1 MPLSG
6 HATLEGTSR
15 LRERNLTFSQTYK
28 TLGNT
33 GLICS
38 SVGFGTYRVDV
49 RVADHH
55 AALAK
60 AIRLGVNVIDTSA
73 NYSDGYSE
81 RLIGE
86 VLSSM
91 IAKNEI
97 SRDEII
103 LVSKGGY
110 IQGENY
116 KRISELVAEQGEAV
130 PERGSEFAELVKY
143 GKGLWHSLHPD
154 FLHDQITRSLERLQC
169 ETIDVY
175 LLHNPE
181 YFLQWA
187 VKDNM
192 PEDEARTIYDDRIR
206 RAFAQLEKEVAKGR
220 IKWYGISS
228 NTFVK
233 AEGSVD
239 RTSLEVV
246 MKHAGPHFA
255 VIQLPMNL
263 FEQGGVNELNQE
275 KATISVIDFAK
286 KHNIGVL
293 INRPLNAI
301 NNQQLI
307 RLANYPEREYPPEDD
322 INIIVHDIAL
332 QESEFKNDVLPET
345 SLNPQAKEAVT
356 KLMMFGEWL
365 DKFRWRDL
373 AGYDEWRDLLYSV
386 IKPRIQY
393 VFDLLRPLAKED
405 KVIFKFLEGYAE
417 SMDEVIEH
425 ITNFY
430 TTKAA
435 QTSNAIH
442 DAVDIVLPTKY
453 HELSLSQKAVLTLRS
468 IDGVSSVLVGM
479 RSEEYV
485 DDVIY
490 GLQAE
495 TLDDAP
501 RFWKRLELTGK

>member
-1 MPLSG
+1 MPISG
-6 HATLEGTSR
+6 HATFEGTSR
-15 LRERNLTFSQTYK
+15 MRERNLTFSQTYK
-28 TLGNT
+28 TLGKT

-38 SVGFGTYRVDV
+38 PVGFGTYRVDV

-55 AALAK
+55 AALSK
-60 AIRLGVNVIDTSA
+60 AIRMGVNVIDTSA

-86 VLSSM
+86 VLESM
-91 IAKNEI
+91 ITKGEI
-97 SRDEII
+97 AREEII

-116 KRISELVAEQGEAV
+116 KRISEEVARLRDETPQSGTEY
-130 PERGSEFAELVKY
+130 AELVKY
-143 GKGLWHSLHPD
+143 GNGLWHSIHPD
-154 FLHDQITRSLERLQC
+154 FLDDQITRSLERLNVD
-169 ETIDVY
+169 TIDVY

-192 PEDEARTIYDDRIR
+192 PEDEARDMYDDRIR

-220 IKWYGISS
+220 IKYYGISS

-233 AEGSVD
+233 AEGTVD
-239 RTSLEVV
+239 RTSLETV
-246 MKHAGPHFA
+246 MNHAGPHFA

-263 FEQGGVNELNQE
+263 FEQGGVNELNHE
-275 KATISVIDFAK
+275 KASLSIIDFAK
-286 KHNIGVL
+286 RNNIGVL

-301 NNQQLI
+301 HNQQLI
-307 RLANYPEREYPPEDD
+307 RLSNYPEREFPPEDD
-322 INIIVHDIAL
+322 LNVIVHDIAL
-332 QESEFKNDVLPET
+332 QESEFKKEVLAET
-345 SLNPQAKEAVT
+345 ELNPQAIEAVT

-365 DKFRWRDL
+365 DNFRWRDL

-405 KVIFKFLEGYAE
+405 KVIFKFLEEYAE

-430 TTKAA
+430 MTKAA
-435 QTSNAIH
+435 QTSNVIH
-442 DAVDIVLPTKY
+442 DAVDEVLPGKY
-453 HELSLSQKAVLTLRS
+453 HELSLSQKAILALRS
-468 IDGVSSVLVGM
+468 IEGVSSVLVGM
-479 RSEEYV
+479 RSEEYI
-485 DDVIY
+485 DDVIF
-490 GLQAE
+490 GLHAE
-495 TLDDAP
+495 ALDDAP
-501 RFWKRLELTGK
+501 GFWKRLEIKK

>member
-1 MPLSG
+1 MPISG

-15 LRERNLTFSQTYK
+15 IRERNLTFSQTYK
-28 TLGNT
+28 TLGST

-38 SVGFGTYRVDV
+38 PIGFGSYRVDV
-49 RVADHH
+49 RVAEHH
-55 AALAK
+55 AALSK
-60 AIRLGVNVIDTSA
+60 SIRMGVNIIDTSA

-86 VLSSM
+86 VLNTM
-91 IAKNEI
+91 IGKGEV

-116 KRISELVAEQGEAV
+116 KRISELVAGLGETV

-154 FLHDQITRSLERLQC
+154 FLHDQITRSLERLQL

-192 PEDEARTIYDDRIR
+192 PEEEARTIYDDRIR
-206 RAFAQLEKEVAKGR
+206 RAFAQLEKEVAKGHIR
-220 IKWYGISS
+220 WYGVSS

-233 AEGSVD
+233 PEGAVD

-263 FEQGGVNELNQE
+263 FEQGAVNELNQE
-275 KATISVIDFAK
+275 KSSLSVIDFAK

-293 INRPLNAI
+293 VNRPLNAI
-301 NNQQLI
+301 SDNRLV
-307 RLANYPEREYPPEDD
+307 RLANYPEREFPPEED
-322 INIIVHDIAL
+322 ISVLVHDIAL
-332 QESEFKNDVLPET
+332 QESEFKKDVVAEMEI
-345 SLNPQAKEAVT
+345 NAQAKEAVT

-365 DKFRWRDL
+365 DNNRWRDL
-373 AGYDEWRDLLYSV
+373 AGYDEWRDLLFSV

-393 VFDLLRPLAKED
+393 VFDLLRPVAKED
-405 KVIFKFLEGYAE
+405 KIIFKFLEEYAE
-417 SMDEVIEH
+417 TMDEAIEH
-425 ITNFY
+425 ITNYY
-430 TTKAA
+430 TTRAA
-435 QTSNAIH
+435 QVSNAIH
-442 DAVDIVLPTKY
+442 DAVDELLPAKY
-453 HELSLSQKAVLTLRS
+453 HELSLSQKAILAIRS
-468 IDGVSSVLVGM
+468 LEGVSSVLVGM
-479 RSEEYV
+479 RSEDYV

-490 GLQAE
+490 CLHAE
-495 TLDDAP
+495 ALDDAP
-501 RFWKRLELTGK
+501 GFWKRLEIKK

>member
-1 MPLSG
+1 MPISG
-6 HATLEGTSR
+6 YATLEGTTR
-15 LRERNLTFSQTYK
+15 IRERNLTFSQTYK
-28 TLGNT
+28 TLGKT

-38 SVGFGTYRVDV
+38 PIGFGSYRVDV
-49 RVADHH
+49 RMAEHR
-55 AALAK
+55 AALSK
-60 AIRLGVNVIDTSA
+60 SIKMGVNVIDTSA
-73 NYSDGYSE
+73 NYSDGFSE

-86 VLSSM
+86 TLTTM
-91 IAKNEI
+91 IGREEV

-116 KRISELVAEQGEAV
+116 KRISELVAGLGETV
-130 PERGSEFAELVKY
+130 PESGTEFAEIVKY
-143 GKGLWHSLHPD
+143 GKGIWHSVHPD
-154 FLHDQITRSLERLQC
+154 FLHDQITRSLERLNVD
-169 ETIDVY
+169 TIDVY

-192 PEDEARTIYDDRIR
+192 PEDEARNIYDERIR

-220 IKWYGISS
+220 IRWYGISS

-233 AEGSVD
+233 AEGAID

-275 KATISVIDFAK
+275 KASLSVIDFAK

-301 NNQQLI
+301 HNQQLI
-307 RLANYPEREYPPEDD
+307 RLANYPEREFLPEED
-322 INIIVHDIAL
+322 INVIVHDINL
-332 QESEFKNDVLPET
+332 QESEFKKEILAEAE
-345 SLNPQAKEAVT
+345 LNPQAKEAVT

-365 DKFRWRDL
+365 DNFRWREL
-373 AGYDEWRDLLYSV
+373 AGYDEWRDLLFTV
-386 IKPRIQY
+386 LKPRIQY
-393 VFDLLRPLAKED
+393 VFDLLRPLAKDD
-405 KVIFKFLEGYAE
+405 KVIFTFLEEYAE
-417 SMDEVIEH
+417 SMDEAIEH

-442 DAVDIVLPTKY
+442 DAVDEVLPSEY
-453 HELSLSQKAVLTLRS
+453 HELSLSQKAVLALRS
-468 IDGVSSVLVGM
+468 VEGVSSVLVGM

-485 DDVIY
+485 DDVVF
-490 GLQAE
+490 GLHAKA
-495 TLDDAP
+495 LDDAAN
-501 RFWKRLELTGK
+501 FWKRLEITR

>member
-1 MPLSG
+1 MSISG
-6 HATLEGTSR
+6 QATFEGTSR
-15 LRERNLTFSQTYK
+15 IRERNATFSQTYK
-28 TLGNT
+28 TLGKT

-38 SVGFGTYRVDV
+38 AVGFGSYRVDV
-49 RVADHH
+49 RVAEHH
-55 AALAK
+55 AALSK
-60 AIRLGVNVIDTSA
+60 AIRMGINVIDSSA

-81 RLIGE
+81 KLIGE
-86 VLSSM
+86 VLESM
-91 IAKNEI
+91 ITKNEI
-97 SRDEII
+97 TRDEII

-116 KRISELVAEQGEAV
+116 KRISEQVARLRDEIPQG
-130 PERGSEFAELVKY
+130 GTEFAEIVKY
-143 GKGLWHSLHPD
+143 SNGLWHSIHPD
-154 FLHDQITRSLERLQC
+154 FLHDQITRSLERLNVD
-169 ETIDVY
+169 TIDVY

-192 PEDEARTIYDDRIR
+192 PEDEARDMYDDRIR

-220 IKWYGISS
+220 IKYYGISS

-239 RTSLEVV
+239 RTSLETV

-263 FEQGGVNELNQE
+263 FEQGGVNELNHE
-275 KATISVIDFAK
+275 KASLSIIDFAK
-286 KHNIGVL
+286 RNNIGVL

-301 NNQQLI
+301 HNQQLI
-307 RLANYPEREYPPEDD
+307 RLANYPEREFPPEDD
-322 INIIVHDIAL
+322 INVIVHDINL
-332 QESEFKNDVLPET
+332 QETEFKKEILAEAE
-345 SLNPQAKEAVT
+345 LNPQAKEAVT

-365 DKFRWRDL
+365 DNFRWRDL
-373 AGYDEWRDLLYSV
+373 AGYDEWRDLLFTV
-386 IKPRIQY
+386 LKPRIQY

-405 KVIFKFLEGYAE
+405 KVIFKFLEEYAE
-417 SMDEVIEH
+417 AMDEVIEH

-442 DAVDIVLPTKY
+442 DTVDEVLPSEY
-453 HELSLSQKAVLTLRS
+453 HELSLSQKAVLALRS
-468 IDGVSSVLVGM
+468 VEGVSSVLVGM

-485 DDVIY
+485 DDVVF
-490 GLQAE
+490 GLHAKA
-495 TLDDAP
+495 LDDAP
-501 RFWKRLELTGK
+501 GFWKRLEIKK